1 MRWIPAQTTTLRS
14 RINGTM
20 NLKRITQVGAL
31 GLAVAMSLPAM
42 GFQKPQGNSKDSKSN
57 SSNNSTVRF
66 QRPGPRAGDWLR
78 RNMNTP
84 PAQQKQELEKSDDF
98 KKLTPQQQQQL
109 LNRLNRFN
117 NMSPSQK
124 NRVLTHMDWLD
135 RLPADQKEKAA
146 ALHQQFHQL
155 PSERRQEIRRALFGM
170 RDLSNDERQKKLDSP
185 EMKSNFSEQER
196 QIMKGYT
203 SLGFPDQHDEDAGG
217 SPQQEM

>member
-1 MRWIPAQTTTLRS
+1 MLWIPVQTMTPRS
-14 RINGTM
+14 RINETM

-31 GLAVAMSLPAM
+31 SLAVAMSLPAM
-42 GFQKPQGNSKDSKSN
+42 GFQKPQGNSKESKSN
-57 SSNNSTVRF
+57 SNGSTVRF

-98 KKLTPQQQQQL
+98 KKLTPEQQQQL

-135 RLPADQKEKAA
+135 RLPADQKQKAA
-146 ALHQQFHQL
+146 ALHQQFHEL
-155 PSERRQEIRRALFGM
+155 PSDRRQEIRRALFGM
-170 RDLSNDERQKKLDSP
+170 RDMSSDERQKKLESP

-203 SLGFPDQHDEDAGG
+203 SLGFPDQHDDDNGG
-217 SPQQEM
+217 SPQEQM